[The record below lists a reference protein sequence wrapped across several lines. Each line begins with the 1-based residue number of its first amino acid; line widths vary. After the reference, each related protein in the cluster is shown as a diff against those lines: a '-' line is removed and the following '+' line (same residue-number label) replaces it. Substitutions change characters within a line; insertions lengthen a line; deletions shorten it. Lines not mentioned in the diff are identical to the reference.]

1 MTTPVPSGSG
11 SASRA
16 KMLENVQ
23 TEERAVYAMAT
34 IYVDG
39 KPWGKT
45 PKFRSGKE
53 DSWDSQKSR
62 YAFSPEVA
70 TPAGR
75 KASQNDAEVKLTGYI
90 YEQMKKNPPKGT
102 QVYIDVA
109 GTTGPCLPC
118 QGRLKHLTQDI
129 QNLYPNG
136 KVRANYNWR
145 PYQEMAAVPARRGS
159 QYGTGQST
167 RRTSTASP
175 EGPEYLSARVRPGAP
190 VIQTVVPGGVR
201 VTDVPGPFSDSGSPQ
216 ITSSSGSSGPGSG
229 NNSSRSGS
237 SKGNSPKGSGSEGPH
252 SDGERKNENNNKPI
266 APSTTGGSSSTK
278 PTASSS
284 TSKTP
289 RTQRK

>member
-90 YEQMKKNPPKGT
+90 YEQMKKNP
-102 QVYIDVA
+102 
-109 GTTGPCLPC
+109 
-118 QGRLKHLTQDI
+118 LKVL
-129 QNLYPNG
+129 
-136 KVRANYNWR
+136 
-145 PYQEMAAVPARRGS
+145 
-159 QYGTGQST
+159 
-167 RRTSTASP
+167 
-175 EGPEYLSARVRPGAP
+175 
-190 VIQTVVPGGVR
+190 
-201 VTDVPGPFSDSGSPQ
+201 
-216 ITSSSGSSGPGSG
+216 
-229 NNSSRSGS
+229 RS
-237 SKGNSPKGSGSEGPH
+237 
-252 SDGERKNENNNKPI
+252 I
-266 APSTTGGSSSTK
+266 
-278 PTASSS
+278 S
-284 TSKTP
+284 TSLGLQGP
-289 RTQRK
+289 ASHARGG